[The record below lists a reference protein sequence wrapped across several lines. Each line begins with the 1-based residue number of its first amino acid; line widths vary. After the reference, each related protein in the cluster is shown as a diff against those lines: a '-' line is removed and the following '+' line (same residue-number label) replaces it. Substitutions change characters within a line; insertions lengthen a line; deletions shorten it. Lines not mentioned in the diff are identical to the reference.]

1 MKAEVISFSAI
12 YCEFTEIHT
21 GSPEMFLVKIKD
33 QYFGLSKIKLQLPK
47 ITPETKDFVTDTG
60 HHNIRNF

>member
-21 GSPEMFLVKIKD
+21 GSPEMFLVKMKD
-33 QYFGLSKIKLQLPK
+33 QYFGLSKIKL
-47 ITPETKDFVTDTG
+47 
-60 HHNIRNF
+60 